1 MKIIRIKHNQFR
13 LLNNKMKIKIP
24 LRLRK
29 LRIFINK
36 KICKIQKNKIWI
48 KNNSISR
55 KKKKGKEVFLKK
67 LKKMEIK

>member
-1 MKIIRIKHNQFR
+1 
-13 LLNNKMKIKIP
+13 MKIKIP